1 MRYLAVS
8 LLSALIAGAGTA
20 APTGAS
26 FEPTHRQADVLK
38 PAHGSVSLTLQTF
51 VLDADGNITAAVSPR
66 SIPSLTAA
74 SSMTGPRGWLQV
86 YSPKKELLREIPLTF
101 APSALALTP
110 DGHYLIAG
118 EGQLCKCTPE
128 GKIVAEVKL
137 LTLLNVNEAKLRE
150 EVIADH
156 KRDQAQYASSREEQL
171 KVMRD
176 QLARLEAKPAAERTQ
191 REESRIRSMKMMIQS
206 MGTIS
211 NELSENRI
219 AQLVLHRLRVPSIA
233 AAPDGVIVT
242 LYRNRGYEVWRTG
255 PQFEKPRRVLGDLR
269 GCCGQMDVITAG
281 ERIITAENTKFR
293 VGIYDLEGK
302 NLSGFGERYQDGN
315 NGFGSCCN
323 PMNVLCCPNGDLL
336 TAESSIGHIK
346 RFNADGKL
354 LALIGRARIGGGCK
368 HVALGFD
375 EKRDRYYVQYQ
386 DMHHI
391 CVMLPNAEA
400 APLVAEQ
407 DKKLDQAKGAALK
420 LTGKWVAVP
429 SKAGSRRAGS
439 DEEGIFEYV
448 SEPSFDSFTFKAD
461 HSLSLDLARGGG
473 NPGDTGFRRWYASSS
488 EGGTIHMEIEEGDG
502 YVEFTTDITLKGDD
516 LIEMKLSR
524 ETKTF
529 QRQK

>member
-1 MRYLAVS
+1 MFA
-8 LLSALIAGAGTA
+8 ALVAGAGTA

-26 FEPTHRQADVLK
+26 FDPTHRQADVLK

-51 VLDADGNITAAVSPR
+51 VLDGEGNIIAAVSPR
-66 SIPSLTAA
+66 SA
-74 SSMTGPRGWLQV
+74 SSRAVASPSSEPRGWLQV

-101 APSALALTP
+101 APSALALAP

-118 EGQLCKCTPE
+118 EGQLCKCSLE
-128 GKIVAEVKL
+128 GKIVAETKI
-137 LTLLNVNEAKLRE
+137 LTLLNVNEEKLRE

-156 KRDQAQYASSREEQL
+156 KRDQEQYASSREEQL
-171 KVMRD
+171 KAMRD
-176 QLARLEAKPAAERTQ
+176 QIARLETKPAAERTK
-191 REESRIRSMKMMIQS
+191 RDESRIQSMKMMLES
-206 MGTIS
+206 MASVS
-211 NELSENRI
+211 NELSADRI
-219 AQLVLHRLRVPSIA
+219 AQLILHRLRVPSIA
-233 AAPDGVIVT
+233 PAPDGVIVT

-269 GCCGQMDVITAG
+269 GCCGQMDMITAG

-293 VGIYDLEGK
+293 VGVYDLEGK
-302 NLSGFGERYQDGN
+302 NLSAFGERYQDGN

-346 RFNADGKL
+346 RFSADGKL
-354 LALIGRARIGGGCK
+354 LAVIGRARIGGGCK

-407 DKKLDQAKGAALK
+407 DKKLKQAEQAALK
-420 LTGKWVAVP
+420 LTGKWAAVP
-429 SKAGSRRAGS
+429 PKPASRTAP
-439 DEEGIFEYV
+439 DEGGLFDYV
-448 SEPSFDSFTFKAD
+448 PEPSFDSFTFKAD
-461 HSLSLDLARGGG
+461 HGLSLGLA
-473 NPGDTGFRRWYASSS
+473 
-488 EGGTIHMEIEEGDG
+488 
-502 YVEFTTDITLKGDD
+502 
-516 LIEMKLSR
+516 
-524 ETKTF
+524 
-529 QRQK
+529 